1 MITSTLNA
9 DTMLNQVC
17 NLVTMDIQEK
27 ESKVVKA

>member
-1 MITSTLNA
+1 MTTWLNA
-9 DTMLNQVC
+9 DTMFNQVC